1 MRKIQ
6 QINLKYRYKLYFC
19 VIKVILNI
27 ILIYLSKLYRCPSLL
42 NRPAL
47 EPKIIDANLKYLIK
61 R

>member
-27 ILIYLSKLYRCPSLL
+27 ILIYLSKLYRYPSLL